1 MYTVAYSA
9 VHPQVHTRTRATRNY
24 LHSNGYKSSQYAK
37 VGLRPTRHTPTNHA
51 QLTCNQLPAIPLIH
65 TCTLY
70 VTHALYMSHMH
81 FICHTHTH
89 THTHTHHTHHTH
101 TPHTHHT
108 YTPHTHTT
116 HTHTHLAHMHTYSS
130 THMVLTDGVARGI
143 AHGRGNIRL
152 VPICFCR
159 YLRHLVQ

>member
-1 MYTVAYSA
+1 MGGRYCICRPWGCITCTLLLGAEGDHIDQDSFSIGSNSDPRPPNDVTMYPQAHQTVISYSLDIP
-9 VHPQVHTRTRATRNY
+9 H
-24 LHSNGYKSSQYAK
+24 
-37 VGLRPTRHTPTNHA
+37 
-51 QLTCNQLPAIPLIH
+51 IPLIH

-70 VTHALYMSHMH
+70 VTHTHTHTHTPHTHTPHMH

-89 THTHTHHTHHTH
+89 PT
-101 TPHTHHT
+101 
-108 YTPHTHTT
+108 
-116 HTHTHLAHMHTYSS
+116 HMHTYSS
-130 THMVLTDGVARGI
+130 THMVLTDGV